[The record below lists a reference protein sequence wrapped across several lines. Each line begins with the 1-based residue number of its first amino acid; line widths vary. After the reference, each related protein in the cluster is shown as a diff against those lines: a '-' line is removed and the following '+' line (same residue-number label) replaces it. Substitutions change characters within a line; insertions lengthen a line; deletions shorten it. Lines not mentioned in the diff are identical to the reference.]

1 MCFACGCKQNKCYHY
16 TGGILHFAFVLK
28 DSVTSRWCEGA
39 LLVFRS
45 KTAVTARG
53 NIHLLTSDDSVP
65 QRVLTKCSAC
75 LSNQNACCHER

>member
-16 TGGILHFAFVLK
+16 TGGILHFAFVVK

-45 KTAVTARG
+45 KMAASARG
-53 NIHLLTSDDSVP
+53 HMHLLTFDGSVP
-65 QRVLTKCSAC
+65 QRVRPKCFAC
-75 LSNQNACCHER
+75 I